1 MFNTRNLT
9 PAQKQLVMNVTV
21 KVPAFEMMQVLA
33 EADRVNAN
41 VDYVVCENNNG
52 TVKVFFEV
60 KNNQYMMVNLTNAD
74 TMFNL
79 FIEQTEWEKATADFR
94 RNAVAFRGKINAVKR
109 QKHNSTYILTI
120 IGEVLEHWENV
131 VRELER

>member
-94 RNAVAFRGKINAVKR
+94 RNAVAFCTELLSALEKR
-109 QKHNSTYILTI
+109 QYLP
-120 IGEVLEHWENV
+120 
-131 VRELER
+131 ERTE